1 MRCSDWSA
9 DVCSSDRETA
19 SRVERIAA
27 RVRAEGLQRGQA
39 VAILGT
45 SSVEYALVYLAAIF
59 AGGCAAPLTSS
70 ATPDQLNAMASDS
83 GAVHLFI
90 DRAKLIELKERRLP
104 IERQILLDEEL
115 DEFMAH
121 DGAKIAPFEPEQD
134 DVFNIIYSSGT
145 TRAP

>member
-1 MRCSDWSA
+1 
-9 DVCSSDRETA
+9 
-19 SRVERIAA
+19 
-27 RVRAEGLQRGQA
+27 
-39 VAILGT
+39 
-45 SSVEYALVYLAAIF
+45 
-59 AGGCAAPLTSS
+59 
-70 ATPDQLNAMASDS
+70 MASDS

-134 DVFNIIYSSGT
+134 DVRSAESRVGKECVSTCRSRWSAAHSQQKYEDQVQCNTQSQSDQLNWTSSRSRT
-145 TRAP
+145 TNTTHLK

>member
-1 MRCSDWSA
+1 
-9 DVCSSDRETA
+9 
-19 SRVERIAA
+19 
-27 RVRAEGLQRGQA
+27 
-39 VAILGT
+39 
-45 SSVEYALVYLAAIF
+45 
-59 AGGCAAPLTSS
+59 
-70 ATPDQLNAMASDS
+70 MASDS

-145 TRAP
+145 TGAPKGILHSHGMRWRQVTYGATLYFGVHSRALASTDRKSTRLNSNH

>member
-1 MRCSDWSA
+1 
-9 DVCSSDRETA
+9 
-19 SRVERIAA
+19 
-27 RVRAEGLQRGQA
+27 
-39 VAILGT
+39 
-45 SSVEYALVYLAAIF
+45 
-59 AGGCAAPLTSS
+59 
-70 ATPDQLNAMASDS
+70 MASDS

-145 TRAP
+145 TGAPKGLPHSHGLRWPQVTYGHTTHSGVKTPP